1 MPFSSTKPIVL
12 LSLDIGLLSPST
24 RYFPSGIDVQLHI
37 SSKLSG
43 TSQSA
48 QVAKNLLEEKQNVE
62 IIDSLTTTS
71 GLGHLVTE
79 AAKKSLKKESMGSI
93 INWIEN
99 TKGKA
104 KFLMALNDLKY
115 LEKGGRIGKAT
126 SFVGSALHLKPIM
139 GVRNGEVIPEKKVI
153 GEMGVINYFKKAI
166 KSEAD
171 AQSIY
176 LYVIWAGNTKN
187 LEIAD
192 RLAKEY
198 ERNDKVTVVNIK
210 LVGPVLGSHVG
221 SGFGIITYPKL
232 S

>member
-1 MPFSSTKPIVL
+1 
-12 LSLDIGLLSPST
+12 
-24 RYFPSGIDVQLHI
+24 
-37 SSKLSG
+37 
-43 TSQSA
+43 
-48 QVAKNLLEEKQNVE
+48 
-62 IIDSLTTTS
+62 
-71 GLGHLVTE
+71 
-79 AAKKSLKKESMGSI
+79 
-93 INWIEN
+93 
-99 TKGKA
+99 
-104 KFLMALNDLKY
+104 
-115 LEKGGRIGKAT
+115 
-126 SFVGSALHLKPIM
+126 
-139 GVRNGEVIPEKKVI
+139 
-153 GEMGVINYFKKAI
+153 MGVINYFKKAI